1 MQPLIPLSQQQASQM
16 LRKKANAWYMITE
29 KRIQRVEGILRL
41 GLPDRFG
48 NAGCLRC
55 NELVLRCMLCREQ
68 VEDRMKYRKERV

>member
-1 MQPLIPLSQQQASQM
+1 MV
-16 LRKKANAWYMITE
+16 TE
-29 KRIQRVEGILRL
+29 KRIQRVEEILRL

-68 VEDRMKYRKERV
+68 VEDRTKYRKERV